1 MIFSEKKINIYS
13 SKTQRTQRTQRTGGE
28 ILILDD
34 IRNLKLSINELQMKI
49 DSFTISGA
57 IRYDKEYVQTSPSGD
72 SLEKAVIS
80 LIEDKEYL
88 EHLKDKYD
96 EMCSNINLTIY
107 SVRQKEF
114 IRLYY
119 IQAYPMKQCCQDM
132 DTTYNNLYN
141 IRQRIIM
148 LNKFS
153 NNS

>member
-1 MIFSEKKINIYS
+1 M
-13 SKTQRTQRTQRTGGE
+13 
-28 ILILDD
+28 ILDD
-34 IRNLKLSINELQMKI
+34 IRNLKQNINKLQMKI

-88 EHLKDKYD
+88 EHLKDKYN
-96 EMCSNINLTIY
+96 EMCSDMNLTMY
-107 SVRQKEF
+107 SVRQQEF
-114 IRLYY
+114 IKLYY

-132 DTTYNNLYN
+132 NTTYNNLCN

-153 NNS
+153 NDY